1 MTRLRD
7 LRTERGW
14 SAFELGRRSRINP
27 SDLSALELG
36 RKIPPADSVLLR
48 RLARVL
54 KWEGE
59 PAALLDEIDSD
70 GDR

>member
-14 SAFELGRRSRINP
+14 SAFELSCRARVNP

-36 RKIPPADSVLLR
+36 RKIPPAESILLR
-48 RLARVL
+48 RLSRAL
-54 KWEGE
+54 GWEGE
-59 PAALLDEIDSD
+59 PAALLEEVGCD
-70 GDR
+70 GDN